1 MPRRTTRPTPRKKS
15 SSNAPTRH
23 YSQNTNTP
31 SANKPATTNIPQT
44 SMMGNVAQGMSLGA
58 GAALGSSI
66 FNGAFGS
73 MSSQSDSNKESKFDH
88 LQQVQE
94 DEIRCGHLMRQFKDC
109 STSYNDL
116 NNCRPLLDYYI
127 SCLSQNTKL

>member
-23 YSQNTNTP
+23 YSQTNTP
-31 SANKPATTNIPQT
+31 SANKPTTTNIPQT
-44 SMMGNVAQGMSLGA
+44 SMMGNIAQGMSLGA

-73 MSSQSDSNKESKFDH
+73 MSSQSDSNQESKFNPP
-88 LQQVQE
+88 QQVQE

-109 STSYNDL
+109 CTSYNDL
-116 NNCRPLLDYYI
+116 NNCKPLLDYYV
-127 SCLSQNTKL
+127 SCMSQNTKL